1 MAISSRVSIFVGAA
15 LVAGVVLGMTV
26 WRDSPTAPAESTLA
40 PSTPS
45 AIVTAGVWARPST
58 GKTGA
63 AYMALRNEGA
73 GDDRL
78 VGAASPVAETAE
90 IHDMTMDGTI
100 MRMRKLDG
108 LDVAA
113 GAEIA
118 IAPGGLHI
126 MLIGLKAPLVE
137 GETFLLTLT
146 FAKAGDI
153 EVTAMVQRAAP
164 QATPHA
170 APDAS
175 GEPAMEMHPADAH

>member
-1 MAISSRVSIFVGAA
+1 MAKSSRVPIFVGAA
-15 LVAGVVLGMTV
+15 LVAGVFLGITV
-26 WRDSPTAPAESTLA
+26 WKESPSVPAESTQTRSA
-40 PSTPS
+40 PS

-63 AYMALRNEGA
+63 AYMALRNKGA

-78 VGAASPVAETAE
+78 VGVASPVAETAE

-137 GETFLLTLT
+137 GASFPLTLT

-153 EVTAMVQRAAP
+153 EVTAEVQRVAP
-164 QATPHA
+164 
-170 APDAS
+170 
-175 GEPAMEMHPADAH
+175 PAE